1 MTVKIVA
8 DSGANLTS
16 GRLGN
21 YETQIVPLSLIQGST
36 TWTDDES
43 FDQAAFNQAA
53 RSGIQTSSA
62 CPSITSWLTAY
73 EDADEI
79 YVFTISAELSGS
91 YNSARQAA
99 ELFLE
104 KYESQENAGRQL
116 KIHVFDS
123 RSAGPGE
130 YLGMQKVAELK
141 DQGKSFAEVVAAV
154 NDYLQERVKLFFC
167 LKSMTNLA
175 NNGRVAP
182 AAAKIAGLLKICVY
196 GWADKGLIVPLGK
209 AQGEK
214 KAWKNL
220 ARIIKD
226 QGYRGGKMVINHAG
240 NLEGAESFHD
250 VALADFP
257 GAKITLGDCRGLCSF
272 YAEEGGLMIGV
283 EI

>member
-104 KYESQENAGRQL
+104 KYES
-116 KIHVFDS
+116 
-123 RSAGPGE
+123 
-130 YLGMQKVAELK
+130 
-141 DQGKSFAEVVAAV
+141 
-154 NDYLQERVKLFFC
+154 
-167 LKSMTNLA
+167 
-175 NNGRVAP
+175 
-182 AAAKIAGLLKICVY
+182 
-196 GWADKGLIVPLGK
+196 
-209 AQGEK
+209 
-214 KAWKNL
+214 
-220 ARIIKD
+220 
-226 QGYRGGKMVINHAG
+226 
-240 NLEGAESFHD
+240 
-250 VALADFP
+250 
-257 GAKITLGDCRGLCSF
+257 
-272 YAEEGGLMIGV
+272 
-283 EI
+283 